1 VCTWSHATA
10 APGAPASAT
19 GRMGTRPMVLGLRS
33 GRAGRDGGDRAQ
45 HGNECV
51 RAQPAALLL
60 VNRTF
65 DVPEHGLGTGGG

>member
-1 VCTWSHATA
+1 
-10 APGAPASAT
+10 
-19 GRMGTRPMVLGLRS
+19 MVLGLRS